1 MSIISNYLTI
11 IDRQKA
17 YGVYKP
23 EEFTY
28 NPYNTA
34 YWSGHLIEELLELEG
49 VDWYSANAAEEAADV
64 IIFLQNLTAYLYP
77 FIPLSLDL
85 SVYYG
90 EHFDHSSKIIFNI
103 RRALPN
109 RKSWKPY
116 FCPPFEDYYKQVVI
130 PVLRFIS
137 NSNDPSTIEA
147 AYYTKEKKN
156 ETRND
161 WQRDPNHTTLF

>member
-1 MSIISNYLTI
+1 MIIISNYLTV

-28 NPYNTA
+28 NPYNSA
-34 YWSGHLIEELLELEG
+34 YWSGHLIEELLELDE
-49 VDWYSANAAEEAADV
+49 VAWYSANAAEEAADI

-77 FIPLSLDL
+77 LINLSLDL

-90 EHFDHSSKIIFNI
+90 EQFDYPSKIIFNI

-109 RKSWKPY
+109 RKSWKSYPRIQ
-116 FCPPFEDYYKQVVI
+116 FEDYYKQVVI
-130 PVLRFIS
+130 PVLQFIS
-137 NSNDPSTIEA
+137 NSNYPSTIEA

-156 ETRND
+156 VARSD
-161 WQRDPNHTTLF
+161 WERDPDHTTS